1 MPKGMG
7 SVGTFVCV
15 HTGGIVDT
23 LEQSPPMSAAKKQ
36 RRRTIKEETLVPG
49 ASVARVSR
57 RHDVN
62 ANQVFDWRKLYREG
76 RLGISM
82 GTPLLPV
89 KVKAEQLMK
98 TWKDDGAGLSSGTM
112 EIELLRGT
120 VHIAG
125 SVDVTALRAV
135 LECLAR

>member
-62 ANQVFDWRKLYREG
+62 ANQVFYQRKLYREG